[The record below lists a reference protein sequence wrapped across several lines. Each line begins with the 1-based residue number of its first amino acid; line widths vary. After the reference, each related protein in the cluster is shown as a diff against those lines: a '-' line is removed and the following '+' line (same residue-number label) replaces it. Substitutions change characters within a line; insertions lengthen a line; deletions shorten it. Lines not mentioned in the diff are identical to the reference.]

1 MILAAAVGMVIV
13 SGLWLICS
21 GLVAREVR
29 PRRSVP
35 KIISSPA
42 TSTVTGRLRMEQAAG
57 ALIGAISIL
66 VFTRWVVAAAGMAVA
81 VWIVVGWARRETS
94 RAYEARTEAIAEW
107 AEMLRDGIGTARGI
121 EGVLVATAPTAP
133 IPVRAAVGRMA
144 GRLPYESLADVLDD
158 LAADLNHPIGDLVV
172 TALRMASTAGGRQI
186 REVLTD
192 LAAAAHSEA
201 SAYRRIS
208 VARKRPIATMRLTS
222 ILILSFILLLVV
234 FSRDYLEPYG
244 TLGGQI
250 ALLGIVAWWG
260 VGFFLMSRMARQAE
274 TQRYLVAVREV
285 PS

>member
-1 MILAAAVGMVIV
+1 MLM
-13 SGLWLICS
+13 
-21 GLVAREVR
+21 
-29 PRRSVP
+29 
-35 KIISSPA
+35 
-42 TSTVTGRLRMEQAAG
+42 
-57 ALIGAISIL
+57 
-66 VFTRWVVAAAGMAVA
+66 FTRWIVAAAGIAVA
-81 VWIVVGWARRETS
+81 AWIIVGWARRETS

-121 EGVLVATAPTAP
+121 EGVLVATGPTAP
-133 IPVRAAVGRMA
+133 LPVRAAVGRMV

-158 LAADLNHPIGDLVV
+158 LADDLNHPIGDLVV

-192 LAAAAHSEA
+192 LAEAAHSEA

-208 VARKRPIATMRLTS
+208 VARKKPLATMRLTS

-244 TLGGQI
+244 ALGGQV

-260 VGFFLMSRMARQAE
+260 LGFILMSRMARQ
-274 TQRYLVAVREV
+274 TDIPRYLAATREA